1 MMAQQQEAIE
11 SNAEDLKQATEG
23 LGALS
28 TRLASLQKDDTN
40 LRAELDQL
48 AWDDLT
54 DRRTE
59 LVISPVFTFS
69 VFHIESGNLEVSGGG
84 NAVGCD
90 SVPPCVTTKTGARKD
105 SLQGDHP
112 IHHSGEGKV

>member
-1 MMAQQQEAIE
+1 MAQQQEAIE

-59 LVISPVFTFS
+59 LVNSPVFTFS
-69 VFHIESGNLEVSGGG
+69 VFQIEPGDLEVSGGKRCR
-84 NAVGCD
+84 V
-90 SVPPCVTTKTGARKD
+90 
-105 SLQGDHP
+105 
-112 IHHSGEGKV
+112 

>member
-11 SNAEDLKQATEG
+11 SNAEDLKQAREG
-23 LGALS
+23 LGALNK
-28 TRLASLQKDDTN
+28 RLASFQKEDMK
-40 LRAELDQL
+40 LHAELDQL

-69 VFHIESGNLEVSGGG
+69 VFHIESGDLEVSGGKRCR
-84 NAVGCD
+84 V
-90 SVPPCVTTKTGARKD
+90 
-105 SLQGDHP
+105 
-112 IHHSGEGKV
+112 